1 MSGRLKGEEP
11 FPSIIAQCNLCPS
24 VHHSLLFSFIS
35 SFLFL
40 SSFYGVFPYR
50 RVVFPCRWFSRNSGC
65 QHVVVL
71 LKYGCRVRFGFCCYF
86 SAALSQCSFTII
98 GVFLVGYVPLL
109 ALVFLPLQF
118 PVVVLVIFT
127 AATYPT
133 TSLRRLALRA
143 LSFASF
149 WPTLSLH
156 HILADPFSG
165 HYRHGVA
172 LLNTEEGRV
181 NG

>member
-1 MSGRLKGEEP
+1 M
-11 FPSIIAQCNLCPS
+11 
-24 VHHSLLFSFIS
+24 V
-35 SFLFL
+35 SFLTDERF
-40 SSFYGVFPYR
+40 SPVG
-50 RVVFPCRWFSRNSGC
+50 RWFSRNSGC
-65 QHVVVL
+65 QDVAVL
-71 LKYGCRVRFGFCCYF
+71 LKHGCGVRFGFCCYF

-98 GVFLVGYVPLL
+98 GDFLVGYVPLL
-109 ALVFLPLQF
+109 TLVLLPLQF
-118 PVVVLVIFT
+118 PVVVFVIFT

-149 WPTLSLH
+149 FPTLSLH
-156 HILADPFSG
+156 HILADPFSE
-165 HYRHGVA
+165 HGVA

>member
-1 MSGRLKGEEP
+1 V
-11 FPSIIAQCNLCPS
+11 A
-24 VHHSLLFSFIS
+24 
-35 SFLFL
+35 
-40 SSFYGVFPYR
+40 
-50 RVVFPCRWFSRNSGC
+50 
-65 QHVVVL
+65 VL
-71 LKYGCRVRFGFCCYF
+71 LKYGCGVRFGFCCYF
-86 SAALSQCSFTII
+86 SAALSLCSFAII
-98 GVFLVGYVPLL
+98 GDFLVGYVPLLALVFLPLQFPVVLLVIFTAATYPTTSLRRYVPLL

-143 LSFASF
+143 LFFALFS
-149 WPTLSLH
+149 PTLSLH
-156 HILADPFSG
+156 HILADPFSE
-165 HYRHGVA
+165 HGVA